1 MAWNAVPTV
10 RGYDMKEVVSALQ
23 KAIRRSDDE
32 AASVLG
38 SRTRPLGLRSIYV
51 AKASHYGFRRYWSC

>member
-1 MAWNAVPTV
+1 MAWNASPTV

-32 AASVLG
+32 SALFWAVEL
-38 SRTRPLGLRSIYV
+38 V
-51 AKASHYGFRRYWSC
+51 VEE